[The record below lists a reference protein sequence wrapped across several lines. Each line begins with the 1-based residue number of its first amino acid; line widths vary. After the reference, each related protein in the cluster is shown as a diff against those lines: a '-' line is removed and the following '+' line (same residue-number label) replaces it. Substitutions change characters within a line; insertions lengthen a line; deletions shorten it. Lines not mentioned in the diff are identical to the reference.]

1 MDPANTGTIPYV
13 LNTTCTQ
20 VVEGKGMENTTSHRN
35 VLIKSLLGAAVMFM
49 FAIFVLPPLYD
60 LFCEIT
66 GIGGKTGDA
75 YTATDVV
82 VDTTREVEV
91 QFVAT
96 NNATMP
102 WEFYPVEHKV
112 VVHPGEQKEIVFYA
126 KNLTGM
132 DMIGQAIP
140 NVLPNNAADYFLK
153 TECFC
158 FNNQPLAAGDD
169 AELAVV
175 FIIDPDL
182 PASVN
187 TVTLSYTIF
196 DITDRGS
203 MQVSQLK

>member
-1 MDPANTGTIPYV
+1 MGESTVHRGV
-13 LNTTCTQ
+13 L
-20 VVEGKGMENTTSHRN
+20 V
-35 VLIKSLLGAAVMFM
+35 KSLIGAVLMFM

-66 GIGGKTGDA
+66 GIGGKTAGA
-75 YTATDVV
+75 YTATDIK
-82 VDTTREVEV
+82 VDTSRQVEV

-102 WEFYPVEHKV
+102 WDFYPVEHKV
-112 VVHPGEQKEIVFYA
+112 LVHPGESREIVFYA
-126 KNLTGM
+126 KNLTGK
-132 DMIGQAIP
+132 DMVGQAIP
-140 NVLPNNAADYFLK
+140 NVLPNNAADYFHK

-158 FNNQPLAAGDD
+158 FNNQPLAAGDEAD
-169 AELAVV
+169 LAVV

-196 DITDRGS
+196 
-203 MQVSQLK
+203 

>member
-1 MDPANTGTIPYV
+1 MSAHPNNRTLLA
-13 LNTTCTQ
+13 
-20 VVEGKGMENTTSHRN
+20 K
-35 VLIKSLLGAAVMFM
+35 LIALAAAMFM

-66 GIGGKTGDA
+66 GIGGKTDGA
-75 YTATDVV
+75 YTAVAV
-82 VDTTREVEV
+82 EVDTSRDIEV

-112 VVHPGEQKEIVFYA
+112 LVHPGESKEIVFYA
-126 KNLTGM
+126 KNLTGK
-132 DMIGQAIP
+132 DMVGQAIP
-140 NVLPNNAADYFLK
+140 NVLPNNAADYFHK

-158 FNNQPLAAGDD
+158 FNNQPLAAGDEAD
-169 AELAVV
+169 LAVV

-196 DITDRGS
+196 DITDRVS
-203 MQVSQLK
+203 TQVSQLQ

>member
-1 MDPANTGTIPYV
+1 MRETTIHRGV
-13 LNTTCTQ
+13 L
-20 VVEGKGMENTTSHRN
+20 V
-35 VLIKSLLGAAVMFM
+35 KSLIGAVVMFM

-66 GIGGKTGDA
+66 GIGGKTGDI
-75 YTATDVV
+75 YTATEVK
-82 VDTTREVEV
+82 VDTSRQVEV

-112 VVHPGEQKEIVFYA
+112 FVHPGEAKEIVFFA
-126 KNLTGM
+126 KNLTGN
-132 DMIGQAIP
+132 DMVGQAIP
-140 NVLPNNAADYFLK
+140 NVLPNNAADYFHK

-158 FNNQPLAAGDD
+158 FNSQPLAAGDD
-169 AELAVV
+169 AELEVV

-196 DITDRGS
+196 DITDRAP
-203 MQVSQLK
+203 MQVSQLQ